1 MKYQITVPNDLEQ
14 RLQAYMASQAV
25 PPSRS
30 AVHVVALRE
39 FLDRKGVE

>member
-1 MKYQITVPNDLEQ
+1 MKYQITVPDDLEQ
-14 RLQAYMASQAV
+14 RLQAYMAAQTVA
-25 PPSRS
+25 PSRS